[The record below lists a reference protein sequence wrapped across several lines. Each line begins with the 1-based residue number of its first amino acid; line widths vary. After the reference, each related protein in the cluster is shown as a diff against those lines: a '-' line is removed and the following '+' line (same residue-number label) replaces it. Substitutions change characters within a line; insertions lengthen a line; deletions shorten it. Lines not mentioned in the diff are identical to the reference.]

1 MRVYNLLYKIKV
13 DKQRPF
19 DFEIEMIR
27 AEQIN
32 AAYSL
37 MQLILEYK
45 KKLQKRVINVLKEL
59 ADKYFCL

>member
-37 MQLILEYK
+37 MQLIIEYK
-45 KKLQKRVINVLKEL
+45 KKLQKRVVNILKEL
-59 ADKYFCL
+59 ANKYFCL